1 MRKRES
7 RSRRVRGVKTLLSA
21 MAVCLIFA
29 GCGGNT
35 PSVDPTESPA
45 RAQESPFVTPDEEEE
60 ASPDAAGSCE
70 DETSDP
76 AIAIFETDNEFSP
89 SCARGKGSQGLQIK
103 NGGKSTH
110 NFSVE
115 GTGLDVDTAP
125 GEETNTESTGLT
137 AGEYVFFCKF
147 HRDQGM
153 TGKLVIV

>member
-1 MRKRES
+1 M
-7 RSRRVRGVKTLLSA
+7 KTLLGA
-21 MAVCLIFA
+21 MVVLLLLA
-29 GCGGNT
+29 GCGGDT

-45 RAQESPFVTPDEEEE
+45 RNEESPLPRFSPNDEKE

-70 DETSDP
+70 DETADP
-76 AIAIFETDNEFSP
+76 TIAIFETDNVFSP

-125 GEETNTESTGLT
+125 GEETNTEATGLN

>member
-1 MRKRES
+1 M
-7 RSRRVRGVKTLLSA
+7 KTLLGA
-21 MAVCLIFA
+21 MVVLLLLA
-29 GCGGNT
+29 GCGGDT

-45 RAQESPFVTPDEEEE
+45 RAQESPLVTPGDVKE
-60 ASPDAAGSCE
+60 ASPDAVDPCQDHTAGP
-70 DETSDP
+70 T
-76 AIAIFETDNEFSP
+76 IAIFETDNVFSP
-89 SCARGKGSQGLQIK
+89 SCVRGKGSQGLQIK

-125 GEETNTESTGLT
+125 GEETNTEATGLK